1 MRLSLRNSGFS
12 VFLLVLSG
20 TQLGGCASL
29 VSNAASGLADN
40 LSIAILNQDDPETVR
55 AGMPSYML
63 LMDSFV
69 EGSPD
74 DSAMLGAAA
83 NLYASYGAIFADDE
97 GRASRLTA
105 RARDYAH
112 RGICVEYVAACKWR
126 ELNYDDFVATLGD
139 LTRQHADAVYVYS
152 FATLVYLRAHSSDWN
167 SLAELPQAEALLKR
181 YLEISGDSASGSAH
195 MYLGV
200 ILTLLPP
207 AMGGKPEE
215 ARQHFEKAIALSG
228 GKDLGA
234 KIEFAKGYAKLLY
247 DRELHDQLVNEV
259 LDASPYA
266 DGLTLTNVMAQKQAL
281 TLRIEADDYF

>member
-1 MRLSLRNSGFS
+1 
-12 VFLLVLSG
+12 
-20 TQLGGCASL
+20 
-29 VSNAASGLADN
+29 
-40 LSIAILNQDDPETVR
+40 
-55 AGMPSYML
+55 
-63 LMDSFV
+63 
-69 EGSPD
+69 
-74 DSAMLGAAA
+74 
-83 NLYASYGAIFADDE
+83 
-97 GRASRLTA
+97 
-105 RARDYAH
+105 
-112 RGICVEYVAACKWR
+112 
-126 ELNYDDFVATLGD
+126 
-139 LTRQHADAVYVYS
+139 
-152 FATLVYLRAHSSDWN
+152 
-167 SLAELPQAEALLKR
+167 
-181 YLEISGDSASGSAH
+181 